1 MWFVKGTGLALSS
14 IRWVFIFVSN
24 ILVCFLHFPPAGTQF
39 HQPAPPTEGSRISK
53 WTLSSRWGGDVL
65 VYLFF
70 LKVNRVVSSPLW
82 EVWTMGVGPGEG
94 RCKTARSRLDGAQ
107 QASTPKS
114 SASGPLLGL
123 PSPAPRGLP
132 GHPRGPL
139 STHEFRIP
147 RGQAGTGRLHPR
159 YAVSSFP
166 EPRALRMRGQ
176 LRAGARAL
184 RRERSVRGGCGVG
197 HLAFSVASSALSPR
211 EGKGHPIPRL
221 TPGPAEELN
230 PEVWP
235 RALCPPAR
243 RPAALIGRRLLAR
256 FAILSSPL
264 PTLSG

>member
-14 IRWVFIFVSN
+14 VRWVFIFVSN

-53 WTLSSRWGGDVL
+53 WTLSSRGDGDVL
-65 VYLFF
+65 YLFF
-70 LKVNRVVSSPLW
+70 LKVNGVVFSPLW
-82 EVWTMGVGPGEG
+82 EVWTMGVGAEEG
-94 RCKTARSRLDGAQ
+94 RCKTARSRLDGAER
-107 QASTPKS
+107 ASTPKS
-114 SASGPLLGL
+114 SASGPLPGL

-147 RGQAGTGRLHPR
+147 RGQAGAGRLHPR
-159 YAVSSFP
+159 YAASSFP
-166 EPRALRMRGQ
+166 EPQALGTRGQ
-176 LRAGARAL
+176 LRARARAL

-197 HLAFSVASSALSPR
+197 HLAFSAASSAISPR
-211 EGKGHPIPRL
+211 EGKGHSIPRL
-221 TPGPAEELN
+221 SPGPAEELN
-230 PEVWP
+230 PGVWR

-243 RPAALIGRRLLAR
+243 RPAALIGRRLLAG